1 MYRQEMDIR
10 TLIVVAALCALPG
23 CVTETTYAGQNST
36 QREVGPDFKAA
47 AQTRLDLGIQYLRQ
61 GNAEQAKFNLD
72 RALQY
77 DPSNPQVYIGF
88 AYFYQQV
95 SDFKAAEENYK
106 KALSMDPTNADA
118 MNNYGAFLCNRGRFE
133 EAEKAFLQAVSQ
145 PDYVKIA
152 DTYENAALCSMQ
164 NNRNDKANEY
174 YRLTLGYNPRNPR
187 LLLDMAEL
195 SMKDGKLPD
204 VQSYLVRFAEV
215 ADENEESLWLR
226 LRLAQAMDKP
236 ALLHQFGTELVRQYP
251 TSQQAKRYLANDY

>member
-1 MYRQEMDIR
+1 MDIR

-106 KALSMDPTNADA
+106 KALAMDPTNADA

-133 EAEKAFLQAVSQ
+133 EAEREF
-145 PDYVKIA
+145 
-152 DTYENAALCSMQ
+152 
-164 NNRNDKANEY
+164 R
-174 YRLTLGYNPRNPR
+174 
-187 LLLDMAEL
+187 
-195 SMKDGKLPD
+195 
-204 VQSYLVRFAEV
+204 
-215 ADENEESLWLR
+215 
-226 LRLAQAMDKP
+226 
-236 ALLHQFGTELVRQYP
+236 
-251 TSQQAKRYLANDY
+251 